1 MKWQTNKALIM
12 NHACIAWCGGGSETE
27 GAAENMAK
35 LGTEKRPIVVGVQT
49 EARAQYVAQECAKHG
64 WHYIIGLE
72 EDEPEMMA
80 DLERAL
86 NRSLPVHAQK
96 IGRND
101 PCPCGSGRKYKKCC
115 GAGAA

>member
-1 MKWQTNKALIM
+1 M
-12 NHACIAWCGGGSETE
+12 NHACSAWYGGEGEME
-27 GAAENMAK
+27 GAVEKMAK
-35 LGTEKRPIVVGVQT
+35 LGTEKRPIIVRVQT

-72 EDEPEMMA
+72 EGAPEMIA

-86 NRSLPVHAQK
+86 NRPLPVHAQK
-96 IGRND
+96 SGRND

-115 GAGAA
+115 GASAA